1 MLQED
6 ITMNDEEILKRI
18 RTMVDEEHELRHAGE
33 TIDNR
38 RIREIEETLDQCWDL
53 LRQRR
58 AHREFGADKD
68 DAQVRDIA
76 TVEHYEQ

>member
-1 MLQED
+1 MIQED

-18 RTMVDEEHELRHAGE
+18 RTMVDEEHSLRQAGE
-33 TIDNR
+33 GVDNR

-58 AHREFGADKD
+58 AHREFGVDKD